1 MLGGRHELCPAGTA
15 PFPVAA
21 KVLLPIGGE
30 VCGFRGGGWGVTC
43 ASRLCS
49 WPKPTL
55 SVLLNPP
62 YPCLYHP
69 PCRRAFVTLWLTFRY
84 AVNANPARCSLPP
97 VTSLLPQLTSHPA
110 PAPLLPCSC
119 LCDISLTRPLA
130 CLISAIVHNFYCA
143 CCELVSV
150 TPDELSPLPLPL
162 PLSLLLPM
170 LHCCNFL
177 QFKISAIIDLGHLH
191 LGVASPIQRR

>member
-55 SVLLNPP
+55 SVLRVQLQPQPLPLSLPP
-62 YPCLYHP
+62 P

-110 PAPLLPCSC
+110 PAPLL
-119 LCDISLTRPLA
+119 L
-130 CLISAIVHNFYCA
+130 
-143 CCELVSV
+143 
-150 TPDELSPLPLPL
+150 LPLRYLFDSASGVP
-162 PLSLLLPM
+162 
-170 LHCCNFL
+170 NFRYC
-177 QFKISAIIDLGHLH
+177 S
-191 LGVASPIQRR
+191 